1 MNERACLQELEEQK
15 KFLERMGICFKNQA
29 LVRQAFTHSSF
40 VHSGNDEGA
49 GDYER
54 LEFFGDSVISVL
66 VAEYLLLRFPH
77 KQEGAL
83 TIIRSELTNWRTL
96 GEIARQLGLEK
107 CIRIFYSNGIGKA
120 LNKHKQRVLGD
131 VFEAFV
137 GALALDQGY
146 DACRRFLEKV
156 MLFPRVGELPKKKV
170 LLSPKSQLQIRSS
183 WDHDVNPKYE
193 VIDMPDDQAGPY
205 IHVRVSVKE
214 RIIGTGKGESQQEA
228 EEQAADNALWNYP
241 RSW

>member
-1 MNERACLQELEEQK
+1 MGERACLQELEEQK
-15 KFLERMGICFKNQA
+15 KFLEKMGICFKNPA

-40 VHSGNDEGA
+40 IHSGNDEGP

-66 VAEYLLLRFPH
+66 VAEYLLLRFPY

-96 GEIARQLGLEK
+96 GEIARGLGLEK
-107 CIRIFYSNGIGKA
+107 CIRIFYSGKGKS

-146 DACRRFLEKV
+146 DACRCFLEKV
-156 MLFPRVGELPKKKV
+156 MLFSRVGELRKKKV

-183 WDHDVNPKYE
+183 WDDNVNPVYE
-193 VIDMPDDQAGPY
+193 VIDTPDDQAGPD
-205 IHVRVSVKE
+205 IHVRVLVKG
-214 RIIGTGKGESQQEA
+214 RVIGTGKGSSQQEA
-228 EEQAADNALWNYP
+228 EQHAADDALWNYP

>member
-1 MNERACLQELEEQK
+1 
-15 KFLERMGICFKNQA
+15 MGICFKNHA
-29 LVRQAFTHSSF
+29 LVRQAFTHHSF
-40 VHSGNDEGA
+40 VHSTNDKGG

-54 LEFFGDSVISVL
+54 LEFFGDSVISAL
-66 VAEYLLLRFPH
+66 VAEYLFLRFPR

-96 GEIARQLGLEK
+96 ANIARGLGFEK
-107 CIRIFYSNGIGKA
+107 CIRIFYNGKGKS
-120 LNKHKQRVLGD
+120 LTIQKQRVLGD

-146 DACRRFLEKV
+146 DACRLFLEKV
-156 MLFPRVGELPKKKV
+156 MLSAHVGALPKKKAP
-170 LLSPKSQLQIRSS
+170 LSSKSQLQIRSS
-183 WDHDVNPKYE
+183 WDHDVNPVYK

-205 IHVRVSVKE
+205 IHVQVQVKGRV
-214 RIIGTGKGESQQEA
+214 IGTGKGESQQEA
-228 EEQAADNALWNYP
+228 EEQAADDALWNYP